1 MGKYTYE
8 NPLRVQPSIQFDT
21 SSIVARSIARP
32 AGVRYCRIEHVQVA
46 AQTAIAGTT
55 AGRVIMGTASDT
67 DKFFS
72 GAIGANTTGGPATD
86 AKTVTNDVN
95 FESTVNTRLDVG
107 VIDLDNDG
115 DSGAALA
122 QIELSVVAATTAT
135 GIGVVTAVLAFW

>member
-1 MGKYTYE
+1 MGKYTYDS
-8 NPLRVQPSIQFDT
+8 PLRLQPSIQFDT

-32 AGVRYCRIEHVQVA
+32 AGVRFCRVEHVQIA

-67 DKFFS
+67 DKFFDGS
-72 GAIGANTTGGPATD
+72 IGANTTGCPATD
-86 AKTVTNDVN
+86 AKTITNDVLY
-95 FESTVNTRLDVG
+95 ESTANTGLEVG

-115 DSGAALA
+115 DSGASLS
-122 QIELSVVAATTAT
+122 QIELSVEAATTAT